1 MVRES
6 PVFGDYTCFCSH
18 LGYNRRSNNT
28 FMECMMLKNNE
39 EYLPMSDI
47 SSKIE
52 DSLYILYEKL
62 SVEDFTL
69 FDMVS
74 SDLEKA
80 LELIQDSISHIESI
94 NKTIKDHDDYY

>member
-1 MVRES
+1 
-6 PVFGDYTCFCSH
+6 
-18 LGYNRRSNNT
+18 
-28 FMECMMLKNNE
+28 MMIKNE

-47 SSKIE
+47 TSKIE

-74 SDLEKA
+74 SDLQKA

>member
-1 MVRES
+1 
-6 PVFGDYTCFCSH
+6 
-18 LGYNRRSNNT
+18 
-28 FMECMMLKNNE
+28 MLNNNE

-52 DSLYILYEKL
+52 DSLYVLYEKL

>member
-1 MVRES
+1 
-6 PVFGDYTCFCSH
+6 
-18 LGYNRRSNNT
+18 
-28 FMECMMLKNNE
+28 MLKNNE

-62 SVEDFTL
+62 SVEDFSL

-74 SDLEKA
+74 SDLQKA